1 MNRQD
6 LLDLSYPSDNEKKL
20 KLSLRT
26 ICEKYGF
33 NKAFISLSY
42 TNQFLLNK
50 CNIDENDFNY
60 ILFKNYILTLSN
72 TINLNSLL
80 NDSSLTN
87 DEIVDILIFNQ
98 YIVNNDI
105 ENALCLYENN
115 YTIYQLLC
123 LSYIKNLSKS
133 EHDKIMQLPETTI
146 KETEEKI
153 KLLQNMDLSFKKAE
167 KTYTK
172 QVASAR

>member
-72 TINLNSLL
+72 TIN
-80 NDSSLTN
+80 
-87 DEIVDILIFNQ
+87 LIFNQ